1 MQAKTVKESRS
12 KPTRAMDLQHT
23 SLAGIVRG
31 GVICALVVGV
41 LLAGVGRVGYA
52 AGIPLPPQVPMA
64 DDLARLDAEA
74 NAVLT
79 RVRAARGTLDQ
90 VAADFEK
97 AGARSEETASQIVAT
112 QRRLQDLDSE
122 MGVARAAI
130 NQRASS
136 VYRSQRLA
144 LMEVLLS
151 SRSYREFVAGLG
163 FLKSVTIG
171 DSKALTKMLDLK
183 RDTARVRGELEAGR
197 AEQQRVVEELSYRQ
211 RQLEG
216 SLAALGGEYEKVRAE
231 LETRRSGFAFPV
243 HGAYAYA
250 DSWGAP
256 RMVGTRSY
264 HRHQGTDIFALRGT
278 PVVAVVNGAL
288 EKVGTDRLGGIK
300 LWLRS
305 PGDNWTYYYAHLS
318 GYAPGIRNG
327 LQVSKGA
334 VLGYVGNT
342 GNARSTPNHLHFET
356 HVPSGT
362 AVNPY
367 PILRRVDPLGG

>member
-1 MQAKTVKESRS
+1 MIPRLRSQARPAGILLLCTLV
-12 KPTRAMDLQHT
+12 AGVA
-23 SLAGIVRG
+23 LAGGAG
-31 GVICALVVGV
+31 G
-41 LLAGVGRVGYA
+41 AGGVGYA
-52 AGIPLPPQVPMA
+52 AGAPLPPQVPTA
-64 DDLARLDAEA
+64 ADLARLDTEA
-74 NAVLT
+74 NAALA
-79 RVRAARGTLDQ
+79 RVRAARETLDQ

-97 AGARSEETASQIVAT
+97 AGTRSEETAGQIVAM
-112 QRRLQDLDSE
+112 QRQLEDLDGKIE
-122 MGVARAAI
+122 AAQAAI

-136 VYRSQRLA
+136 VYRSERLA
-144 LMEVLLS
+144 LMEVLLGS
-151 SRSYREFVAGLG
+151 QSYREFLAGVGYLR
-163 FLKSVTIG
+163 SVTID
-171 DSKALTKMLDLK
+171 DSKALTKVRELK
-183 RDTARVRGELEAGR
+183 ADTAKVRGELEAGR
-197 AEQQRVVEELSYRQ
+197 AEQQRVVEELSRRQ
-211 RQLEG
+211 RQLDG

-243 HGAYAYA
+243 RGAYAYT

-264 HRHQGTDIFALRGT
+264 HRHKGTDIFSLRGT
-278 PVVAVVNGAL
+278 PVVAVVNGVV

-305 PGDNWTYYYAHLS
+305 PGDDWTYYYAHLS
-318 GYAPGIRNG
+318 GYAPGVRNG
-327 LQVSKGA
+327 LRVSKGA

-356 HVPSGT
+356 HVPSGA